1 MISLYVWY
9 DFGFVTWT
17 LPDGEIRQET
27 AHNISDLYTKQLGKV
42 MEKIQDHK
50 YSRMGKKKIGMDKPY
65 IYLTDYSMDL
75 SYIYGSA
82 ETSLGKDF
90 PKIEISRKEEREK
103 LKKKKLHSLTR

>member
-50 YSRMGKKKIGMDKPY
+50 YSRMGKKIIGMDKPY
-65 IYLTDYSMDL
+65 IYLTDYSMDSEL
-75 SYIYGSA
+75 HIMA
-82 ETSLGKDF
+82 VLKLRWV
-90 PKIEISRKEEREK
+90 KIFQK
-103 LKKKKLHSLTR
+103 